1 MTESVSLLIID
12 DNPHLTESYRDFFE
26 EAGFRVTVADSGDKG
41 VTTAKR
47 LQPDV
52 IFLDLMLPGKNGIE
66 VLRELRQDENLKSTP
81 IAVITALLDDSQKRL
96 CLQEGANI
104 YVEKLESDP
113 EDLLKKVKQL
123 LKQSSK

>member
-26 EAGFRVTVADSGDKG
+26 EAGFRVTVVDSGDKG
-41 VTTAKR
+41 VTAAKR